1 MDDIV
6 IAGGGIGGLTT
17 ALSLH
22 RAGFPVRVFE
32 SVDRIQ
38 ALGVGI
44 NLLPHAVRELDAL
57 GLAGELAAN
66 GITPSTLAYFTKR
79 GEPIWDEP
87 RGLAAGYRWPQI
99 SIHRG
104 VLHTILHSAAE
115 SEIGAERIHT
125 GCHLDRF
132 VETAGG
138 VEATFIDRRSGAVTA
153 TAKGSMMI
161 ACDGIH
167 SVARRH
173 FYPDEGMPKWNG
185 SLLWRGL
192 AEGAP
197 VFDGRTMVW
206 AGHPRQK
213 FVLYPVLDVSESR
226 QQLNFIAELRTES
239 TQLAEREDWNRPG
252 DLADFLPQFEEW
264 VFPWLDVPA
273 LIASA
278 PGTFLFPMVDR
289 DPVER
294 WSFGRTTL
302 LGDAA
307 HPMYPIGSNGASQ
320 AILDARTLTGCLL
333 CHGDDIELALQRYD
347 EVRRPATSSIVL
359 ANRGLGPELPMQLVE
374 ERAPNGFER
383 LSDVITP
390 DEILDV
396 TDGYRKMAGFSLQQ
410 LHDRPSLA
418 ELQY

>member
-1 MDDIV
+1 
-6 IAGGGIGGLTT
+6 
-17 ALSLH
+17 
-22 RAGFPVRVFE
+22 
-32 SVDRIQ
+32 
-38 ALGVGI
+38 
-44 NLLPHAVRELDAL
+44 
-57 GLAGELAAN
+57 
-66 GITPSTLAYFTKR
+66 
-79 GEPIWDEP
+79 
-87 RGLAAGYRWPQI
+87 
-99 SIHRG
+99 
-104 VLHTILHSAAE
+104 
-115 SEIGAERIHT
+115 
-125 GCHLDRF
+125 
-132 VETAGG
+132 
-138 VEATFIDRRSGAVTA
+138 
-153 TAKGSMMI
+153 
-161 ACDGIH
+161 
-167 SVARRH
+167 
-173 FYPDEGMPKWNG
+173 MPKWNG

-192 AEGAP
+192 ADGAP

-213 FVLYPVLDVSESR
+213 LVLYPVLDLPEGR

-239 TQLAEREDWNRPG
+239 TELAEREDWNKAG
-252 DLADFLPQFEEW
+252 DLGDFLPEFENW

-273 LIASA
+273 LIVSA

-333 CHGDDIELALQRYD
+333 CHGDDVERALQRYD
-347 EVRRPATSSIVL
+347 EVRRPATSAIVL

-374 ERAPNGFER
+374 ERAPDGFGQ
-383 LSDVITP
+383 LSEVITP
-390 DEILDV
+390 AEILEV

-418 ELQY
+418 EMQY